1 MTKKTTTTS
10 PGQIY
15 KKSKQIVKKGTAST
29 KKWYVGTG
37 KPAAVKAGKKAAK
50 SYAKYGKPSVTL
62 GKRLLKWGVVKPAKL
77 ALRFPG
83 AALVATGAYYGA
95 KHLGKKWGRGYNYS
109 PVRQF
114 DKKGR
119 KRLSGVSY
127 RKGTEII

>member
-1 MTKKTTTTS
+1 MAKKTKTTS

-15 KKSKQIVKKGTAST
+15 KKSKQLVKKGTAST

-37 KPAAVKAGKKAAK
+37 KPTAIKIGKSSAA

-83 AALVATGAYYGA
+83 IGLAASGVYYGA
-95 KHLGKKWGRGYNYS
+95 KHVAKKQKGYKF
-109 PVRQF
+109 PTHREF
-114 DKKGR
+114 DKRGR
-119 KRLSGVSY
+119 KFF
-127 RKGTEII
+127 

>member
-1 MTKKTTTTS
+1 MTKTTR
-10 PGQIY
+10 PKGDIFG
-15 KKSKQIVKKGTAST
+15 KSKELIKKGTVST
-29 KKWYVGTG
+29 KKWYLGTG
-37 KPAAVKAGKKAAK
+37 RPAAEKAAKKAAK

>member
-1 MTKKTTTTS
+1 MAKTTR
-10 PGQIY
+10 PKGDIWG
-15 KKSKQIVKKGTAST
+15 KSKDLIKKGTVST

-37 KPAAVKAGKKAAK
+37 KPKAIK

-83 AALVATGAYYGA
+83 AALVATGANYGA

-119 KRLSGVSY
+119 KILSGVSY

>member
-1 MTKKTTTTS
+1 MAKTER
-10 PGQIY
+10 PKGDIIG
-15 KKSKQIVKKGTAST
+15 KSKQLLQKGTAST

-37 KPAAVKAGKKAAK
+37 RPAAEKAAKKAAK
-50 SYAKYGKPSVTL
+50 SYTKYGKPSVTL

-119 KRLSGVSY
+119 KILSGVSY

>member
-1 MTKKTTTTS
+1 MTKKTTS
-10 PGQIY
+10 PGQIFE
-15 KKSKQIVKKGTAST
+15 KSKQIVKKGTAST

-37 KPAAVKAGKKAAK
+37 RPTAVKVGKKAAK

-62 GKRLLKWGVVKPAKL
+62 GKRLLKWGVVKPVKL
-77 ALRFPG
+77 MLKKPG
-83 AALVATGAYYGA
+83 ATLLAYGAYKGA
-95 KHLGKKWGRGYNYS
+95 KHLGTKWGRGYNYS

-119 KRLSGVSY
+119 KILSGVSY

>member
-1 MTKKTTTTS
+1 MTKTTR
-10 PGQIY
+10 PKGDIFG
-15 KKSKQIVKKGTAST
+15 KSKQFIKKGTVST
-29 KKWYVGTG
+29 QKWYVGTG
-37 KPAAVKAGKKAAK
+37 RPAAVKAGKKAAR
-50 SYAKYGKPSVTL
+50 SYTKYGKPSVTL

-119 KRLSGVSY
+119 KILSGVSY